1 MPEIHFK
8 CLKKLFEETG
18 MESSMIFPTCV
29 VLFFQQMFVSLAV
42 TFYLCVS
49 INILRNMKNYLLLS
63 ILCLAGILMSC
74 TQKHTRYRI
83 GVSQCSDDE
92 WRHKMNNEIV
102 REALFYDGVEVEI
115 RTAKDNNRNQIADI
129 KYFIDKKVDLLIV
142 APNEAAAITPVV
154 EKAYRQGIPVVV
166 IDRKILSDKYTAF
179 VGADNYEIG
188 KDVGQYILNRLHG
201 KGKVLEITGLEGS
214 TPAMER
220 HKGLTDVLKEEPGI
234 EITASVDGAWL
245 QSVAGEKMDSVFQ
258 TNKNIDLVFA
268 QNDRMAIGAY
278 LSARQQQ
285 LEKEMLFV
293 GIDAL
298 PGKEYGVE
306 QIINGVLDAT
316 FIYPTGGDKV
326 VQVAMDI
333 LEKRPYERDTKLST
347 ALVDKTNARVMQ
359 LQTDH
364 ITEQDGKIERL
375 NNQVNE
381 YLSRYSAQTMFLY
394 ACLIILLLFAALL
407 AIIVRAYWAKNRMNM
422 ELSRQKKKL
431 EEQRDQLISL
441 SKQLE
446 EATHAKLVFFTNVS
460 HDFRTPLTLVADPVE
475 QLLEDKALTPRQQ
488 SLLKVVH
495 KNVHIL
501 LRLVNQILDF
511 RKYENDKLELVRA
524 NMNLRVQ
531 LQEWSHSFQT
541 LALKKHIHFVLEV
554 NDDRAD
560 YLMAVDA
567 EKMERVYFNLLS
579 NAFKFTPENGTITVT
594 LSTLTKEE
602 GGRYARLVVA
612 DTGSGISVQHIRHIF
627 DRFYQIDVNHA
638 GSGIG
643 LALAKAF
650 VELHGGEITADSVEG
665 KGTVFTVD
673 IPMTVV
679 EEPSA
684 DLVQEPRITQQ
695 TVVEELEDMET
706 EEQIPDENKECIL
719 IIDDNADVR
728 DYVKSLLKE
737 EYTVIEAPD
746 GRAGLKKAM
755 KYVPDAIICDV
766 MMPVM
771 DGLECC
777 RKLKTE
783 LQTSHIPVMLLTACS
798 LDEQRIQ
805 GFECGADSYISKPFN
820 SKLLLVRLRN
830 LMDNHKRLKQF
841 FGDKTTL
848 SKESV
853 SEVDKGFVDR
863 FRELIEENLADS
875 ELSVEDLG
883 GKMGLSRVQ
892 LYRKIKALTN
902 YSPNELVRI
911 ARLKKAA
918 SLLAS
923 SEKTIS
929 EITYEVGFTSP
940 SYFTKCYKEYFGES
954 PTDFLKR
961 RG

>member
-1 MPEIHFK
+1 
-8 CLKKLFEETG
+8 
-18 MESSMIFPTCV
+18 
-29 VLFFQQMFVSLAV
+29 
-42 TFYLCVS
+42 
-49 INILRNMKNYLLLS
+49 MKNYLLLS
-63 ILCLAGILMSC
+63 ILCLAGFLMSC

-407 AIIVRAYWAKNRMNM
+407 AIIVRAYWTKNRMNM

-841 FGDKTTL
+841 FGDKTSL

-853 SEVDKGFVDR
+853 SDVDKGFVDR

>member
-1 MPEIHFK
+1 
-8 CLKKLFEETG
+8 
-18 MESSMIFPTCV
+18 
-29 VLFFQQMFVSLAV
+29 
-42 TFYLCVS
+42 
-49 INILRNMKNYLLLS
+49 MKNYLLLS

-359 LQTDH
+359 LQADH

-407 AIIVRAYWAKNRMNM
+407 AIIVRAYWTKNRMNM

-853 SEVDKGFVDR
+853 SDVDKGFVDR

-883 GKMGLSRVQ
+883 SKMGLSRVQ

>member
-1 MPEIHFK
+1 
-8 CLKKLFEETG
+8 
-18 MESSMIFPTCV
+18 
-29 VLFFQQMFVSLAV
+29 
-42 TFYLCVS
+42 
-49 INILRNMKNYLLLS
+49 MKNYLLLS

-74 TQKHTRYRI
+74 TQKHMRYRI

-407 AIIVRAYWAKNRMNM
+407 AIIVRAYWTKNRMNM

-650 VELHGGEITADSVEG
+650 VELHGGEITVDSVEG

-848 SKESV
+848 SKEPV
-853 SEVDKGFVDR
+853 SDVDKGFVDR

-883 GKMGLSRVQ
+883 SKMGLSRVQ

-940 SYFTKCYKEYFGES
+940 SYFTKCYKDYFGES

>member
-1 MPEIHFK
+1 
-8 CLKKLFEETG
+8 
-18 MESSMIFPTCV
+18 
-29 VLFFQQMFVSLAV
+29 
-42 TFYLCVS
+42 
-49 INILRNMKNYLLLS
+49 MKNYLLLS

-102 REALFYDGVEVEI
+102 REALFYDGVDVEI

-188 KDVGQYILNRLHG
+188 KDVGQYILNRLHR

-306 QIINGVLDAT
+306 QVIGGVLDAT

-326 VQVAMDI
+326 MQVAMDI
-333 LEKRPYERDTKLST
+333 LENRPYERDNKLST

-394 ACLIILLLFAALL
+394 ACLIILLLFATLL
-407 AIIVRAYWAKNRMNM
+407 AIIVRAYWTKNRMNM

-475 QLLEDKALTPRQQ
+475 QLLEDKSLTSKQQ

-495 KNVHIL
+495 KNVNIL

-511 RKYENDKLELVRA
+511 RKYENGKLELVRT
-524 NMNLRVQ
+524 NMNLQAQ

-541 LALKKHIHFVLEV
+541 LALKKHIHFALNVT
-554 NDDRAD
+554 DADHPTD
-560 YLMAVDA
+560 YLMALDA
-567 EKMERVYFNLLS
+567 EKMERIYFNLLS
-579 NAFKFTPENGTITVT
+579 NAFKFTPENGSITVT
-594 LSTLTKEE
+594 LSTLTKED
-602 GGRYARLVVA
+602 GRKYARMIIA
-612 DTGSGISVQHIRHIF
+612 DTGTGISAQHIRHIF
-627 DRFYQIDVNHA
+627 DRFYQIDVSHA

-643 LALAKAF
+643 LALVKAF
-650 VELHGGEITADSVEG
+650 VELHGGVIAVDSAED

-673 IPMTVV
+673 IPMIVL
-679 EEPSA
+679 EETSA
-684 DLVQEPRITQQ
+684 GPIQEPHITQQ
-695 TVVEELEDMET
+695 TVVEELEEVET
-706 EEQIPDENKECIL
+706 EELAPDENKECIL

-737 EYTVIEAPD
+737 DYTVIEAAD

-755 KYVPDAIICDV
+755 KYVPDAIVCDV

-830 LMDNHKRLKQF
+830 LIDNHKRLKQF

-853 SEVDKGFVDR
+853 SEVDKGFADR
-863 FRELIEENLADS
+863 FRKLIEENLADS

-883 GKMGLSRVQ
+883 SKMGLSRVQ

-902 YSPNELVRI
+902 YSPNELLRI

>member
-1 MPEIHFK
+1 
-8 CLKKLFEETG
+8 
-18 MESSMIFPTCV
+18 
-29 VLFFQQMFVSLAV
+29 
-42 TFYLCVS
+42 
-49 INILRNMKNYLLLS
+49 MKNYLLLS

-326 VQVAMDI
+326 VQVAMNI

-407 AIIVRAYWAKNRMNM
+407 AIIVRAYWTKNRMNM

-431 EEQRDQLISL
+431 EEQRDQLINL

-650 VELHGGEITADSVEG
+650 VELHGGEITVDSVEG

-673 IPMTVV
+673 IPMTLV

-848 SKESV
+848 SKEPV
-853 SEVDKGFVDR
+853 SDVDKGFVDR
-863 FRELIEENLADS
+863 FRD
-875 ELSVEDLG
+875 
-883 GKMGLSRVQ
+883 
-892 LYRKIKALTN
+892 
-902 YSPNELVRI
+902 
-911 ARLKKAA
+911 
-918 SLLAS
+918 
-923 SEKTIS
+923 
-929 EITYEVGFTSP
+929 
-940 SYFTKCYKEYFGES
+940 
-954 PTDFLKR
+954 
-961 RG
+961 

>member
-1 MPEIHFK
+1 
-8 CLKKLFEETG
+8 
-18 MESSMIFPTCV
+18 
-29 VLFFQQMFVSLAV
+29 
-42 TFYLCVS
+42 
-49 INILRNMKNYLLLS
+49 MKNYLLLS

-154 EKAYRQGIPVVV
+154 EKAYRQGSPVVV
-166 IDRKILSDKYTAF
+166 IDRKILSDKFPAS

-407 AIIVRAYWAKNRMNM
+407 AIIVRAYWTKNRMNM

-853 SEVDKGFVDR
+853 SDVDKGFVDR
-863 FRELIEENLADS
+863 FRELIEENLAES